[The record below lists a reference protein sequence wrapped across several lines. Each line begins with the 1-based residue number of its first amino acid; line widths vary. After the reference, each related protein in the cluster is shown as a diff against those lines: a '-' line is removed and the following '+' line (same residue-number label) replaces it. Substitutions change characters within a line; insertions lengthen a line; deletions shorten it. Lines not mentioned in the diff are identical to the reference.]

1 VKAVANE
8 SYLAELILSIHNE
21 VQTAVDY
28 IGSAASQAGTELGK
42 NEAIMQIENLRVKLP
57 FQIQLE
63 SKNLDVGSTVIT
75 PVQATAVQLRQLLST
90 RKGFMLDLAES
101 DVMAN
106 FTKVRVDLQ
115 PNQASETSEN
125 VQGELEIVF
134 SPLQRR

>member
-1 VKAVANE
+1 MANE